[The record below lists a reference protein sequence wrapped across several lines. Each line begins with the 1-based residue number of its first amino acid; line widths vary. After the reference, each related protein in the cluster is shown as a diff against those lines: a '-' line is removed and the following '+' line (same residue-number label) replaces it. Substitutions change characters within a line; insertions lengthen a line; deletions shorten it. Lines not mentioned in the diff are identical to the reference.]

1 MDKTLFIKKYQ
12 PINLEDFNL
21 NTNLLHI
28 LNTFIDMN
36 QLNILF
42 IGESGTGKTI
52 LIDAII
58 RKYYKEYTYNTYK
71 DNILYINNLNGHG
84 IDYFRTDVKTFCQ
97 THSIIPDKKKIV
109 ILDDIDLIN
118 EQHQQV
124 FRNIIDKYS
133 FNIHF
138 IASCSNIQKIIENI
152 QSRFNLIN
160 LLPVCKEELQRIMDN
175 IIEKENIIIEEDAK
189 NLLLMISN
197 NTIKILI
204 NYLEK
209 IKLLDKPINISI
221 LEHICTNISF
231 TTFESFTSLIKQ
243 KELHKSVE
251 LIQQLY
257 DVGYSVLDILDN
269 YFFYIK
275 YTQLLTDNEKYKI
288 TPLICKYITIF
299 NDIHEDDIELT
310 LFTNDLIDQLQ

>member
-243 KELHKSVE
+243 KELQKSVE

-275 YTQLLTDNEKYKI
+275 YTHLLTDNEKYKI

>member
-1 MDKTLFIKKYQ
+1 MNKNLFIKKYQ
-12 PINLEDFNL
+12 PTNIEDFNL
-21 NTNLLHI
+21 NPNLLHI

-42 IGESGTGKTI
+42 IGDSGTGKTI

-58 RKYYKEYTYNTYK
+58 KKYYNQYSYNTYK

-84 IDYFRTDVKTFCQ
+84 IDYFRNDVKIFCQ
-97 THSIIPDKKKIV
+97 THSIIPDKKKLV

-133 FNIHF
+133 CNIHF

-160 LLPVCKEELQRIMDN
+160 ILPVCKQELQRIMNN
-175 IIEKENIIIEEDAK
+175 IIEKENIIMDEDAK
-189 NLLLMISN
+189 NMLLTISN

-221 LEHICTNISF
+221 LEDICTNISF
-231 TTFESFTSLIKQ
+231 TTFDTFTTLIKQ
-243 KELHKSVE
+243 KSLHKAID

-257 DVGYSVLDILDN
+257 DIGYSVLDILDN

-275 YTQLLTDNEKYKI
+275 YTHLLTDNEKYTI

-299 NDIHEDDIELT
+299 NDIHENDIELT
-310 LFTNDLIDQLQ
+310 LFTNDLIDQLG

>member
-97 THSIIPDKKKIV
+97 THSIIPDKKKLV

-160 LLPVCKEELQRIMDN
+160 ILPVRKEELQRIMDN

-189 NLLLMISN
+189 NMLLMISN

-209 IKLLDKPINISI
+209 IKLLDKPINIST

-231 TTFESFTSLIKQ
+231 TTFDSFTSLIKQ
-243 KELHKSVE
+243 KELHKSVK

-299 NDIHEDDIELT
+299 NDIHEDEIELT
-310 LFTNDLIDQLQ
+310 LFTNDLIEQLQ